1 MVKTYKIQMNK
12 KTHQAFI
19 TIPKVIMDGKG
30 WREKTGITY
39 KIGPNGEVILEKNT
53 ESESGGK
60 Q

>member
-12 KTHQAFI
+12 KTSQAFI

-30 WREKTGITY
+30 WEEKTELRY
-39 KIGPNGEVILEKNT
+39 RIGSRGEVILEDI
-53 ESESGGK
+53 